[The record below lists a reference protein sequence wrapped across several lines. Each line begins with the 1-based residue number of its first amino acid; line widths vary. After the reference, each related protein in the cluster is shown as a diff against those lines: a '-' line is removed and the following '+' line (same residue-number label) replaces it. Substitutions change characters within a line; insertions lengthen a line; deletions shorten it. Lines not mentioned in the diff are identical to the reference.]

1 MKIYSGEQLD
11 STTGLYY
18 LRARYMNPTTGTFI
32 TQDTYQGTIF
42 DPTSK
47 IAEWLESFDW
57 SSVYVP
63 DNKK

>member
-1 MKIYSGEQLD
+1 
-11 STTGLYY
+11 
-18 LRARYMNPTTGTFI
+18 MNPTTGTFI